1 MARSAGGQKVV
12 IRNRKARHEFE
23 ILDELE
29 TGLVLRGAEVKSL
42 RTGKANFTDAYA
54 RIADGELWLH
64 NLHIPPYKSAHGF
77 ETLDPVRPRKLLL
90 HRREL
95 ERLRVKVAERGFAL
109 IPLDIHFRH
118 GFAKVTLAL
127 ARGKK
132 LHDKRQALKR
142 ADMKREVDRA
152 LGTDR
157 S

>member
-1 MARSAGGQKVV
+1 MV

-42 RTGKANFTDAYA
+42 RAGKANFTDAYA

-64 NLHIPPYKSAHGF
+64 NLHIPPYESAHGF

-95 ERLRVKVAERGFAL
+95 ERLRTKVAERGFAL
-109 IPLDIHFRH
+109 IPLDIHFRR

-152 LGTDR
+152 LGTNR
-157 S
+157 T

>member
-1 MARSAGGQKVV
+1 MECGRGFRHATTFVV
-12 IRNRKARHEFE
+12 TIGITGRVALIRTFGIVTLNAPRA
-23 ILDELE
+23 
-29 TGLVLRGAEVKSL
+29 
-42 RTGKANFTDAYA
+42 
-54 RIADGELWLH
+54 LH
-64 NLHIPPYKSAHGF
+64 LHIPPYESAHGF

-95 ERLRVKVAERGFAL
+95 ERLRAKVAERGFAL

-132 LHDKRQALKR
+132 LHDKRQALRR
-142 ADMKREVDRA
+142 ADMEREVDRA

-157 S
+157 K